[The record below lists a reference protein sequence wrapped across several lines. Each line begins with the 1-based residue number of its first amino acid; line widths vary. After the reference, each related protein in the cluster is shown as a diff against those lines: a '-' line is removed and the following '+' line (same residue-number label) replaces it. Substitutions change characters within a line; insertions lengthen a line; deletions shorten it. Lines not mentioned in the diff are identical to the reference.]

1 MIPNHYL
8 DLILGLIAGVT
19 IGFGLAAVISS
30 FRRAR
35 AYNMGWNAA
44 RDFFQNEKRNRL

>member
-8 DLILGLIAGVT
+8 DIILGLIVGG
-19 IGFGLAAVISS
+19 ILGFGASCILSS
-30 FRRAR
+30 CRRAK

-44 RDFFQNEKRNRL
+44 RKLQQDQNRL